1 MLVVLRT
8 DVLPTRSDFVFF
20 EYLVM
25 KQNEITVGR
34 FLRIVLFVMVV
45 VVAYFVL
52 DSLSGVLLPFAIAWL
67 FAYMLNP
74 LVNFVQEKMRVKYR
88 ALSILLSMLFVGGI
102 LYGAFM
108 LVVPSMF
115 RELYALKDITVSFLG
130 KNINDGSIPAP
141 IMDFFREISTQ
152 YGFAEIL
159 QNSGDTGLVS
169 ILAERMQVLLLGTV
183 DILGQVLT
191 VSLIMLYL
199 FFILFDFERV
209 SRGWQPY
216 VPKKWRGV
224 VSKLWKDLVYGMNQ
238 YFRGQVLVALCV
250 GVLFSSGFVIIK
262 FPAAIAFGMFVG
274 ILNLVPYLQAVA
286 VLPMALLAM
295 LKAANTGD
303 GFWPIMLMALCVM
316 LVVQLIQDMLLV
328 PKIMGKRMNLH
339 PAVILLSLSIWGH
352 LLGLLGMIVALP
364 LTTLLLAYLR
374 RYNEIAETSGSS
386 EEYILK
392 EAIDSARISKE
403 KNDAKMNEDA
413 EDVHP

>member
-1 MLVVLRT
+1 
-8 DVLPTRSDFVFF
+8 
-20 EYLVM
+20 M

-34 FLRIVLFVMVV
+34 FLRIVLVSIA
-45 VVAYFVL
+45 VVAAYFAL
-52 DSLSGVLLPFAIAWL
+52 SSLSSVILPFAIAWL
-67 FAYMLNP
+67 LAYMLNP
-74 LVNFVQEKMRVKYR
+74 LVNFVQNRLCVKYR
-88 ALSILLSMLFVGGI
+88 ALSIVLAMVLVAVV
-102 LYGAFM
+102 LYGLFM

-141 IMDFFREISTQ
+141 IMDFFKEISAQ

-159 QNSGDTGLVS
+159 QNSGDAGLLS
-169 ILAERMQVLLLGTV
+169 MLAERVQVVLLGTV
-183 DILGQVLT
+183 DIFGQVF
-191 VSLIMLYL
+191 SLSVMVLYL

-250 GVLFSSGFVIIK
+250 GVLFSIGFVIID
-262 FPAAIAFGMFVG
+262 FPAAIAFGLFIGM
-274 ILNLVPYLQAVA
+274 LNLVPYLQIVSI
-286 VLPMALLAM
+286 LPMALLAM
-295 LKAANTGD
+295 LKAANTGV
-303 GFWPIMLMALCVM
+303 GFWPVMLMALSVM
-316 LVVQLIQDMLLV
+316 VVVQLIQDLFLV

-392 EAIDSARISKE
+392 EAIDSARIEKE
-403 KNDAKMNEDA
+403 KAAPKVHDDA
-413 EDVHP
+413 EE

>member
-1 MLVVLRT
+1 
-8 DVLPTRSDFVFF
+8 
-20 EYLVM
+20 M

-34 FLRIVLFVMVV
+34 FLRIVLFAIVIVA
-45 VVAYFVL
+45 AYFAL
-52 DSLSGVLLPFAIAWL
+52 ESLSSVLLPFAIAWL
-67 FAYMLNP
+67 LAYLLNP

-88 ALSILLSMLFVGGI
+88 ALAIVLAVIVVGAV
-102 LYGAFM
+102 LYGLFM

-115 RELYALKDITVSFLG
+115 KELYALKDITVSFLG
-130 KNINDGSIPAP
+130 KNVNDGSIPEP
-141 IMDFFREISTQ
+141 IMNFFKEVSAQ

-159 QNSGDTGLVS
+159 QSSGDTGIVTA
-169 ILAERMQVLLLGTV
+169 LAERLQVLLLGTV

-224 VSKLWKDLVYGMNQ
+224 VSKLWNDLVYGMNQ
-238 YFRGQVLVALCV
+238 YFRGQALVALCV
-250 GVLFSSGFVIIK
+250 GVLFSIGFLIID
-262 FPAAIAFGMFVG
+262 FPAAIAFGLFVG
-274 ILNLVPYLQAVA
+274 MLNLVPYLQV
-286 VLPMALLAM
+286 VSILPMALLAM
-295 LKAANTGD
+295 LKAANTGT
-303 GFWPIMLMALCVM
+303 GFWPVMLMALCVM
-316 LVVQLIQDMLLV
+316 MVVQFIQDLFLV

-374 RYNEIAETSGSS
+374 RYNEIAETSRSS

-392 EAIDSARISKE
+392 EAIDSARITKE
-403 KNDAKMNEDA
+403 KGVSEIKDGDKDK
-413 EDVHP
+413 

>member
-1 MLVVLRT
+1 
-8 DVLPTRSDFVFF
+8 
-20 EYLVM
+20 M

-34 FLRIVLFVMVV
+34 FLRIVLVSIG
-45 VVAYFVL
+45 VVAAYLVL
-52 DSLSGVLLPFAIAWL
+52 NGLSSVLLPFAIAWL
-67 FAYMLNP
+67 LAYMLNP
-74 LVNFVQEKMRVKYR
+74 LVNFVQDKMRVKYR
-88 ALSILLSMLFVGGI
+88 ALSIVIAMLVVGGV
-102 LYGAFM
+102 LYGLFM

-130 KNINDGSIPAP
+130 RNVNDGSIPEP
-141 IMDFFREISTQ
+141 IMAFFKEVSTQ

-159 QNSGDTGLVS
+159 QNSGDTGLVA
-169 ILAERMQVLLLGTV
+169 ILAERARMLLLGTV
-183 DILGQVLT
+183 DIMGQVFS

-224 VSKLWKDLVYGMNQ
+224 VTKLWNDLVYGMNQ
-238 YFRGQVLVALCV
+238 YFRGQVFVAFCV
-250 GVLFSSGFVIIK
+250 GVLFSIGFVIID
-262 FPAAIAFGMFVG
+262 FPAAIAFGMFIGV
-274 ILNLVPYLQAVA
+274 LNLVPYLQTVSI
-286 VLPMALLAM
+286 LPMALLAM
-295 LKAANTGD
+295 LKAANVGG
-303 GFWPIMLMALCVM
+303 GFWPVMLMALCVM
-316 LVVQLIQDMLLV
+316 LVVQLVQDLLLV
-328 PKIMGKRMNLH
+328 PKIMGKRMKLH

-403 KNDAKMNEDA
+403 RKTVENTE
-413 EDVHP
+413 ESEQ

>member
-1 MLVVLRT
+1 
-8 DVLPTRSDFVFF
+8 
-20 EYLVM
+20 M

-34 FLRIVLFVMVV
+34 FLRIVLVSIG
-45 VVAYFVL
+45 VVAAYLVL
-52 DSLSGVLLPFAIAWL
+52 NGLSSVLLPFAIAWL
-67 FAYMLNP
+67 LAYMLNP
-74 LVNFVQEKMRVKYR
+74 LVNFVQDKMRVKYR
-88 ALSILLSMLFVGGI
+88 ALSIVIAMLVVGGV
-102 LYGAFM
+102 LYGLFM

-130 KNINDGSIPAP
+130 RNVNDGSIPEP
-141 IMDFFREISTQ
+141 IMDFFKEVSTQ

-159 QNSGDTGLVS
+159 QNSGDTGLVA
-169 ILAERMQVLLLGTV
+169 ILAERARMLLLGTV
-183 DILGQVLT
+183 DIMGQVFS

-224 VSKLWKDLVYGMNQ
+224 VTKLWNDLVYGMNQ
-238 YFRGQVLVALCV
+238 YFRGQVFVAFCV
-250 GVLFSSGFVIIK
+250 GVLFSIGFVIID
-262 FPAAIAFGMFVG
+262 FPAAIAFGMFIGV
-274 ILNLVPYLQAVA
+274 LNLVPYLQTVSI
-286 VLPMALLAM
+286 LPMALLAM
-295 LKAANTGD
+295 LKAANEGG
-303 GFWPIMLMALCVM
+303 GFWPVMLMALCVM
-316 LVVQLIQDMLLV
+316 LVVQLVQDLLLV
-328 PKIMGKRMNLH
+328 PKIMGKRMKLH

-403 KNDAKMNEDA
+403 RKAVENADES
-413 EDVHP
+413 EP

>member
-1 MLVVLRT
+1 M
-8 DVLPTRSDFVFF
+8 SFVCF
-20 EYLVM
+20 M

-34 FLRIVLFVMVV
+34 FLRIVLFTIVIIA
-45 VVAYFVL
+45 AYFAL
-52 DSLSGVLLPFAIAWL
+52 NSLSSVLLPFAIAWL
-67 FAYMLNP
+67 LAYMLNP
-74 LVNFVQEKMRVKYR
+74 LVNFVQERMRVKYR
-88 ALSILLSMLFVGGI
+88 SLAILLSMLFVGGV
-102 LYGAFM
+102 LYGLFM

-130 KNINDGSIPAP
+130 KNINDGSIPEP
-141 IMDFFREISTQ
+141 VVDLFRELSTQ
-152 YGFAEIL
+152 YGFAEML
-159 QNSGDTGLVS
+159 QNSGDTGLVAV
-169 ILAERMQVLLLGTV
+169 LLERLQILLLGTV
-183 DILGQVLT
+183 DIFGQMMT

-250 GVLFSSGFVIIK
+250 GILFSCGFAIID
-262 FPAAIAFGMFVG
+262 FPAAIAFGMFIG
-274 ILNLVPYLQAVA
+274 MLNLVPYLQVVS

-295 LKAANTGD
+295 LKAANTGA
-303 GFWPIMLMALCVM
+303 GFWPVMLMALCVM
-316 LVVQLIQDMLLV
+316 LVVQLIQDLLLV
-328 PKIMGKRMNLH
+328 PRIMGKRMNLH
-339 PAVILLSLSIWGH
+339 PAIILLSLSIWGH

-392 EAIDSARISKE
+392 EAIDSARITKDKKSG
-403 KNDAKMNEDA
+403 DGHFAA
-413 EDVHP
+413 EE

>member
-1 MLVVLRT
+1 
-8 DVLPTRSDFVFF
+8 
-20 EYLVM
+20 M

-34 FLRIVLFVMVV
+34 FLRIVLFAIVIVA
-45 VVAYFVL
+45 AYFAL
-52 DSLSGVLLPFAIAWL
+52 ESLSSVLLPFAIAWL
-67 FAYMLNP
+67 LAYLLNP

-88 ALSILLSMLFVGGI
+88 ALAIVLAVIVVGAV
-102 LYGAFM
+102 LYGLFM

-115 RELYALKDITVSFLG
+115 KELYALKDITVSFLG
-130 KNINDGSIPAP
+130 KNVNDGSIPEP
-141 IMDFFREISTQ
+141 IMNFFKEVSAQ

-159 QNSGDTGLVS
+159 QSSGDTGIVTA
-169 ILAERMQVLLLGTV
+169 LAERLQVLLLGTV

-224 VSKLWKDLVYGMNQ
+224 VSKLWNDLVYGMNQ
-238 YFRGQVLVALCV
+238 YFRGQALVALCV
-250 GVLFSSGFVIIK
+250 GVLLSIGFLIID
-262 FPAAIAFGMFVG
+262 FPAAIAFGLFVG
-274 ILNLVPYLQAVA
+274 MLNLVPYLQV
-286 VLPMALLAM
+286 VSILPMALLAM
-295 LKAANTGD
+295 LKAANTGT
-303 GFWPIMLMALCVM
+303 GFWPVMLMALCVM
-316 LVVQLIQDMLLV
+316 MVVQFVQDLFLV

-374 RYNEIAETSGSS
+374 RYNEIAETSRSS

-392 EAIDSARISKE
+392 EAIDSARITKE
-403 KNDAKMNEDA
+403 KGVSEIKDGDKDE
-413 EDVHP
+413 

>member
-1 MLVVLRT
+1 
-8 DVLPTRSDFVFF
+8 
-20 EYLVM
+20 M

-34 FLRIVLFVMVV
+34 FLRIVLFSIVIVA
-45 VVAYFVL
+45 AYFAL
-52 DSLSGVLLPFAIAWL
+52 NSLSSVLLPFAIAWL
-67 FAYMLNP
+67 LAYMLNP
-74 LVNFVQEKMRVKYR
+74 LVNFVQNKMRVKYR
-88 ALSILLSMLFVGGI
+88 ALSIVLAMIFVIGV
-102 LYGAFM
+102 LYGLFM

-130 KNINDGSIPAP
+130 KNINDGSIPEP
-141 IMDFFREISTQ
+141 IMNFFKEISAQ

-159 QNSGDTGLVS
+159 QNTGDAGLFTM
-169 ILAERMQVLLLGTV
+169 LAQRLQVLLLGTV
-183 DILGQVLT
+183 DILGQVLSI
-191 VSLIMLYL
+191 SLILLYL

-216 VPKKWRGV
+216 IPKKWRGV
-224 VSKLWKDLVYGMNQ
+224 VAKLWKDLVYGMNQ

-250 GVLFSSGFVIIK
+250 GVLFSCGFVIID
-262 FPAAIAFGMFVG
+262 FPAAIAFGMFIG
-274 ILNLVPYLQAVA
+274 MLNLVPYLQAVSI
-286 VLPMALLAM
+286 LPMALLAM
-295 LKAANTGD
+295 LKAANTGM
-303 GFWPIMLMALCVM
+303 GFWPVMLMALCVM
-316 LVVQLIQDMLLV
+316 LIVQLIQDLFLV

-392 EAIDSARISKE
+392 EAIDSAQIEKSKRAE
-403 KNDAKMNEDA
+403 ETPDED
-413 EDVHP
+413 EE